1 LKFAHTKFSVINLV
15 LMLLIFLFV
24 AMLAFAVSLFKTQSA
39 AKERF
44 MESFLQ
50 THGSLA
56 SISMMLEKQIN
67 AVYYQLTLDNT
78 LKEWLVQPQPTISNM
93 AMLGDIQNSSLKII
107 SSNPL
112 VLSVYIYSKG
122 SSTVLATN
130 HEFTSLEQF
139 PDKELFTEFNE
150 KNGHWIGKR
159 PEKAGYG
166 NPKNILTFV
175 APLGYNGLVA
185 INVDERKL
193 FDATPEA
200 GYGMMLVGKNG
211 DVLTTRS
218 GTEIDLT
225 ALQSERLLNAN
236 GMSNKPFTVDKQLVF
251 VSDRTD
257 KEWTVISVTPQI
269 ELSLSWRQ
277 RQIAFI
283 CSNLLLGGLALW
295 IYALARR
302 VYFQPIRKLETHY
315 NKNLEDLKHHFTL
328 NVLTGKL
335 KESDIR
341 DKLAELSFRFP
352 SDRWIVV
359 LFQIDNFYNYMLSM
373 KQNDRFLMDKTIYN
387 SIKWTFMT
395 SYSCYPAKV
404 EPEKVAILISMPEGT
419 NEGAMQQRL
428 EHTICYLQK
437 EIEDNCGLTVCAGIS
452 RVHEGLNHAQTGYH
466 EALKAMSF
474 KAIYGKRSIIR
485 YADIAA
491 GKSDTLV
498 SPSSDIDKLCHLIKE
513 GKQDEFVT
521 ALHSMLQGLLREDRF
536 SIDRVNAFFS
546 NVLYGIVK
554 VTLEHRLELADT
566 LREDVFMNMYSRE
579 FVQDKAGY
587 VCRIAEAVSAH
598 IMATRGSHNK
608 TVRLVLDHIDAH
620 FDKPL
625 SLTTISATFGINSSY
640 ISTLMKQE
648 LGYGFIEHVNQ
659 LRIKKALELLENPNL
674 AIKTV
679 SEMCGY
685 DTVHSFIR
693 NFKKLHLFTPSEYR
707 SKLLA
712 NPPKGNV

>member
-1 LKFAHTKFSVINLV
+1 MNFAKTRFSIGNLV
-15 LMLLIFLFV
+15 LMLLIFLFIAV
-24 AMLAFAVSLFKTQSA
+24 LAFAVSLLKNQSA
-39 AKERF
+39 AEERF
-44 MESFLQ
+44 IESFRQ
-50 THGSLA
+50 THDNLVSV
-56 SISMMLEKQIN
+56 SMMLENQIN
-67 AVYYQLTLDNT
+67 TVYYQLTLDYT
-78 LKEWLVQPQPTISNM
+78 LKEWLVQPKPTISNM
-93 AMLGDIQNSSLKII
+93 AMLGEIQNNSLKII

-139 PDKELFTEFNE
+139 PDKELFTQFNE

-166 NPKNILTFV
+166 NPKDILTFV
-175 APLGYNGLVA
+175 APLGDNGLVA

-193 FDATPEA
+193 FAATPDA
-200 GYGMMLVGKNG
+200 SYGMMLVGKNG
-211 DVLTTRS
+211 GVLTTRE
-218 GTEIDLT
+218 GAEVNMDT
-225 ALQSERLLNAN
+225 LQPERLLDAKDSSNQPIEAAN
-236 GMSNKPFTVDKQLVF
+236 QYVL
-251 VSDRTD
+251 VSDHTSG
-257 KEWTVISVTPQI
+257 EWTFISVTPQI
-269 ELSLSWRQ
+269 KLSPAWKQ
-277 RQIAFI
+277 RQIELVCA
-283 CSNLLLGGLALW
+283 SALLAGLAVW

-302 VYFQPIRKLETHY
+302 IYFQPIRKLETHY

-359 LFQIDNFYNYMLSM
+359 LFQIDNFYNYLLSM
-373 KQNDRFLMDKTIYN
+373 KQDDRFFMDKTIYN
-387 SIKWTFMT
+387 AIKWTFMT
-395 SYSCYPAKV
+395 TYSSYPAKT
-404 EPEKVAILISMPEGT
+404 ELEKVSILISVPEGT
-419 NEGAMQQRL
+419 DESTMLQKL
-428 EHTICYLQK
+428 EQTICYLQK
-437 EIEDNCGLTVCAGIS
+437 EIEDNCSLTVCAGIS
-452 RVHEGLNHAQTGYH
+452 RVHESLNHAHTAYH
-466 EALKAMSF
+466 EALKAVSF

-485 YADIAA
+485 YVDVAAA
-491 GKSDTLV
+491 GKTDEITPQSA
-498 SPSSDIDKLCHLIKE
+498 DIDKLCSPLKE
-513 GKQDEFVT
+513 GKHIEFE
-521 ALHSMLQGLLREDRF
+521 ANLRSMLQGLLREERF

-554 VTLEHRLELADT
+554 VTLEHRLELADI
-566 LREDVFMNMYSRE
+566 LHEDVFMKMYSHE
-579 FVQDKAGY
+579 FVQDKTEY
-587 VCRIAEAVSAH
+587 VIRTASAVSTH
-598 IMATRGSHNK
+598 IMTTRSSHNK
-608 TVRLVLDHIDAH
+608 TVRLVLDYIDAH
-620 FDKPL
+620 FDEPI
-625 SLTTISATFGINSSY
+625 SLTTISETLGINSSY

-648 LGYGFIEHVNQ
+648 LGHGFVEHLNQ

-707 SKLLA
+707 SKILA
-712 NPPKGNV
+712 KR